1 VQELET
7 LYLRILEDLEHL
19 VLLLNR
25 FLVLQWLRIN
35 RELLVREINKIRFK
49 VVLLQKVNRIIRKL
63 EVIHSQFHR
72 TFRIVL
78 FISNNRVL
86 RIVKIF
92 LEME

>member
-1 VQELET
+1 VQELEI
-7 LYLRILEDLEHL
+7 LYLRILEELEHL